1 MKIRRAPGL
10 PFILFLSMRGTPEG
24 LDRAADMTYYSTFW
38 ITVTNALSVTPARKP
53 SGLGF
58 NQSRLN
64 HTRLALTTR
73 GLSVVSYAAFSHH
86 ATLPP
91 LFRDSSSDEQG

>member
-1 MKIRRAPGL
+1 
-10 PFILFLSMRGTPEG
+10 
-24 LDRAADMTYYSTFW
+24 MTYCSTFW
-38 ITVTNALSVTPARKP
+38 ITVPNALSVTPARKP

-58 NQSRLN
+58 NQCRLN

-73 GLSVVSYAAFSHH
+73 TLSVVSYAAFSHH